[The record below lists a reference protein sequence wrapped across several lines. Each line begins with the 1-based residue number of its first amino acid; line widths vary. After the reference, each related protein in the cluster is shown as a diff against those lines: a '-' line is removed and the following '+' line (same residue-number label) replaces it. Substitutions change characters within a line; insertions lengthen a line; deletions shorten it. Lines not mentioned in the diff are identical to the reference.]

1 MWSLPLHRRRE
12 NKNFEKQTK
21 KKQEEKVGCY
31 YFLSTKKAV
40 VMELISDEDYE
51 KRFLGLFSVC
61 LASFSDPI
69 TQR

>member
-1 MWSLPLHRRRE
+1 
-12 NKNFEKQTK
+12 
-21 KKQEEKVGCY
+21 
-31 YFLSTKKAV
+31 
-40 VMELISDEDYE
+40 MELISDEDYE